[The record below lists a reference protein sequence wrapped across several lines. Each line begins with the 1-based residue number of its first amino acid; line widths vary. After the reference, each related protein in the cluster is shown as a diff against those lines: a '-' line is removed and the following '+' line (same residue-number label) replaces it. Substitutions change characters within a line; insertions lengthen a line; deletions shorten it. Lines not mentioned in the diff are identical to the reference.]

1 MNDFRPQN
9 NYKQK
14 NTKYIDFII
23 GNDPLP
29 TLGFAKRQIDLG
41 DFVLGK
47 FTILHISIKKNQTS
61 HKLMQNLAY
70 FPEDEQNS
78 FTLRFPLVLKSQ
90 QFLMCISGRRQRK
103 CFLFKVTS
111 TGRSIFFIKMEN

>member
-29 TLGFAKRQIDLG
+29 TLGFAKCQIDLG

-47 FTILHISIKKNQTS
+47 FTILHISIKKKPN
-61 HKLMQNLAY
+61 K
-70 FPEDEQNS
+70 P
-78 FTLRFPLVLKSQ
+78 
-90 QFLMCISGRRQRK
+90 
-103 CFLFKVTS
+103 
-111 TGRSIFFIKMEN
+111 